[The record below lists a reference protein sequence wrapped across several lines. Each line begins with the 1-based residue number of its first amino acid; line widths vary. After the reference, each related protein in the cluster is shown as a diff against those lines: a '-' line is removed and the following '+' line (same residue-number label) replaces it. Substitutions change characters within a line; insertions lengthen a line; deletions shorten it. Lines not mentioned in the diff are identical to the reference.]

1 MTAPH
6 MTRWQLRR
14 NKNGVRWKAWILTV
28 CAARRCELFTLAIK
42 ITLFIS
48 SPHWASSI
56 HSLLLSQFTPFKVL
70 GEITLL
76 NSNWQQ
82 SVNNHS
88 VCCGYRDRPRDIK
101 ITFLVSLLYCQIV
114 SAPINDSP
122 SNICEANE
130 EQLTNLEFVIQKVA
144 ESQKLIFFILQQS
157 PANIK
162 TKYINFCLKRKG
174 GEYK

>member
-1 MTAPH
+1 MTALH

-14 NKNGVRWKAWILTV
+14 NKNEVRWKAWILTV

-56 HSLLLSQFTPFKVL
+56 HSLLLSQFAPFKLL
-70 GEITLL
+70 GEILLL

-88 VCCGYRDRPRDIK
+88 VCCGYRDRDRDIK

-130 EQLTNLEFVIQKVA
+130 EQLTNLEFVIQTVA
-144 ESQKLIFFILQQS
+144 VSQKLIYFSFFNNLLQTLNQ
-157 PANIK
+157 K
-162 TKYINFCLKRKG
+162 FY
-174 GEYK
+174 